1 MLSENASNIS
11 NFSTVDYDHVA
22 PGMDNNTAARWF
34 HSNLTSQSRAP
45 ELRQAVLVFYL
56 ATFFVGTAGNSLV
69 IYIIAYYKSVRT
81 KSVAN
86 YYIWN
91 LSFADLFYIL
101 MLPFMCWATFTL
113 SWPFGWFVCKLSYAI
128 IETNKFASVFT
139 LVALSLDRYVAS
151 FYNLSHLRTIRVGK
165 IVCLLI
171 WFLCL
176 AISLPYWV
184 FATTHTKPGDTVQT
198 CRFSWPREHSLMY
211 RTMWTCFQF
220 VIGLLVPTL
229 LIFGSYL
236 LLARRMKQL
245 LATRGALRGTNQAGS
260 SESRSRIQKPSR
272 RMTRTV
278 LVVVTTFLFCQT
290 PYHVVRLMSLTQQRK
305 SEDAMAK
312 GLSYVPSNFEVQLFM
327 YLNPVT
333 QILVF
338 ISSCCNPIIYG
349 LLNQN
354 YRKYTILRFLLHCLD
369 KYYNIPTQILVR
381 WVCLLVMYRIK
392 PEELYFPS
400 CGNGRSRRP
409 RPEA

>member
-1 MLSENASNIS
+1 MENETSS
-11 NFSTVDYDHVA
+11 KLVVWYL
-22 PGMDNNTAARWF
+22 NNN
-34 HSNLTSQSRAP
+34 SDLTSGSLPSAPSSSPRA
-45 ELRQAVLVFYL
+45 EGLRQAVLVSYL
-56 ATFFVGTAGNSLV
+56 ATFIVGTAGNSLV

-101 MLPFMCWATFTL
+101 MLPFMCWATFTQ

-165 IVCLLI
+165 IICLLI
-171 WFLCL
+171 WLLCL

-184 FATTHTKPGDTVQT
+184 FATTHTKPGGTGQT

-211 RTMWTCFQF
+211 RTMWTSVQLG
-220 VIGLLVPTL
+220 IGLVIPLALV
-229 LIFGSYL
+229 FGSYIL
-236 LLARRMKQL
+236 LWRRLQQL
-245 LATRGALRGTNQAGS
+245 TANST
-260 SESRSRIQKPSR
+260 SRIQKPSR

-312 GLSYVPSNFEVQLFM
+312 GLTYFPSNFEIQLFM
-327 YLNPVT
+327 YLNSVA

-349 LLNQN
+349 LLNEN
-354 YRKYTILRFLLHCLD
+354 YRE
-369 KYYNIPTQILVR
+369 YNGSLISI
-381 WVCLLVMYRIK
+381 
-392 PEELYFPS
+392 S
-400 CGNGRSRRP
+400 CRL
-409 RPEA
+409 